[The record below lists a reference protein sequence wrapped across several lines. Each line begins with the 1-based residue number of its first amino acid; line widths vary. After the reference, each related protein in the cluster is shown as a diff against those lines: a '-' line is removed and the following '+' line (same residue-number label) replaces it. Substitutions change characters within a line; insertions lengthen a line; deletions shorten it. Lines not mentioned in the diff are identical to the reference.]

1 LVVGSNSKQKG
12 KLMSNNPPIV
22 RLKNGR
28 GLSLS
33 VFANATSEGKT
44 FYSTPGVESRY
55 FDKQSEDW
63 KTTHRLS
70 ESDFLEAAELLRDAS
85 RVLREERG
93 RDTTA
98 ANDEAAPQASFG

>member
-1 LVVGSNSKQKG
+1 
-12 KLMSNNPPIV
+12 MSNNPPIV

-44 FYSTPGVESRY
+44 FYSTPGVEHRY
-55 FDKQSEDW
+55 FDKQSEEW

-85 RVLREERG
+85 RALRDVRAQDAG
-93 RDTTA
+93 A
-98 ANDEAAPQASFG
+98 ANDEAAPQASVG